1 MELGIKSFKM
11 FMTYKK
17 RPGRM
22 CDDDYICNAMEMV
35 AKGGG
40 VLQLHCESGNIIEY
54 LENPPT
60 AAELQVLG
68 SQLGLEPSGFIRS
81 KESAYAA
88 LDPSGSERSESQLLD
103 AMAAEPILIERPIVV
118 RGDTAVLGR
127 PPENVHQLL

>member
-1 MELGIKSFKM
+1 MATDQITIYHNPRCSKSRQTLSILEDAGI
-11 FMTYKK
+11 TP
-17 RPGRM
+17 R
-22 CDDDYICNAMEMV
+22 
-35 AKGGG
+35 
-40 VLQLHCESGNIIEY
+40 IIEY

-60 AAELQVLG
+60 AAELEVLG
-68 SQLGLEPSGFIRS
+68 RQLGLVPAEFIRS
-81 KESAYAA
+81 KEAAYAA

>member
-1 MELGIKSFKM
+1 MAPATPESPDREIPMATDQITIYHNPRCSKSRQTLSILEDAGI
-11 FMTYKK
+11 TP
-17 RPGRM
+17 R
-22 CDDDYICNAMEMV
+22 
-35 AKGGG
+35 
-40 VLQLHCESGNIIEY
+40 IIEY

-68 SQLGLEPSGFIRS
+68 NQLGLEPSEFIRS

>member
-1 MELGIKSFKM
+1 MATDQITIYHNPRCSKSRQTLSILEDAGI
-11 FMTYKK
+11 TP
-17 RPGRM
+17 R
-22 CDDDYICNAMEMV
+22 
-35 AKGGG
+35 
-40 VLQLHCESGNIIEY
+40 IIEY
-54 LENPPT
+54 LEHPPT

-68 SQLGLEPSGFIRS
+68 SQLGLEPSEFIRS

>member
-1 MELGIKSFKM
+1 MATDQITIYHNPRCSKSRQTLSILEDAGI
-11 FMTYKK
+11 TP
-17 RPGRM
+17 R
-22 CDDDYICNAMEMV
+22 
-35 AKGGG
+35 
-40 VLQLHCESGNIIEY
+40 IIEY

-68 SQLGLEPSGFIRS
+68 SQLGLEPSEFIRS
-81 KESAYAA
+81 KEAAYAA

-127 PPENVHQLL
+127 PPENVLSII